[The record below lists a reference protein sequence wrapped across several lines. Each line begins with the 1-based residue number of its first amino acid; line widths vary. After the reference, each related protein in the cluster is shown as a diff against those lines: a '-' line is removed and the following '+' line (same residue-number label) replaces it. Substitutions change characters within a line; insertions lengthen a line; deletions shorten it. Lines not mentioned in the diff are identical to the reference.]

1 MYVQKSRVV
10 KVWNCQRRSEQQG
23 IRQEK
28 KKGRSRGEREP
39 GFYEGFTRESRGAVR
54 PLLLESGGCVH
65 STLVRSDGLTMSPP
79 YAELMHRQMTSL
91 PRSR

>member
-28 KKGRSRGEREP
+28 KKAGRGERGNQDFMKGSHGNLEELSDP
-39 GFYEGFTRESRGAVR
+39 CCWSRGGVCTA
-54 PLLLESGGCVH
+54 PW
-65 STLVRSDGLTMSPP
+65 
-79 YAELMHRQMTSL
+79 
-91 PRSR
+91 